1 MTSGQDKDAGCPPEK
16 GSAAGTKSAARKER
30 PEWATG
36 LRQLYDSVVDEDIPD
51 QFKDLLSQLDTKN

>member
-1 MTSGQDKDAGCPPEK
+1 MKSEQDNKVGRAPVQG
-16 GSAAGTKSAARKER
+16 AAPVAKNKAHTER

>member
-1 MTSGQDKDAGCPPEK
+1 MKSEQDKDAGRLQ
-16 GSAAGTKSAARKER
+16 AAGAAPVEKSKARTER
-30 PEWATG
+30 PEWASG

>member
-1 MTSGQDKDAGCPPEK
+1 MTSERDKDVAVPPAE
-16 GSAAGTKSAARKER
+16 GAASTAKRTDRKER